1 MEKGKED
8 FSSFSRTALS
18 DILKGRRVVIIIIII
33 LFPFPV
39 G

>member
-8 FSSFSRTALS
+8 FSSALT
-18 DILKGRRVVIIIIII
+18 DILKGRRVVIIIII